1 MVIHIRFD
9 MMRRAIPEIIFVFS
23 TETVTTSML
32 LELASMTETAAS
44 RFVIILFWLM
54 IGCEYVSQW
63 LLCDENVMDVVFVNV
78 EEDIFKEFDLRV
90 SWLRRYDNI
99 KVIEDQQHVLLTLE
113 VLTHTL
119 VKLYA

>member
-1 MVIHIRFD
+1 
-9 MMRRAIPEIIFVFS
+9 
-23 TETVTTSML
+23 
-32 LELASMTETAAS
+32 
-44 RFVIILFWLM
+44 
-54 IGCEYVSQW
+54 
-63 LLCDENVMDVVFVNV
+63 MDVVFVYV

>member
-44 RFVIILFWLM
+44 RFVIILF
-54 IGCEYVSQW
+54 
-63 LLCDENVMDVVFVNV
+63 
-78 EEDIFKEFDLRV
+78 
-90 SWLRRYDNI
+90 
-99 KVIEDQQHVLLTLE
+99 
-113 VLTHTL
+113 
-119 VKLYA
+119 